1 MLGITKGILMSD
13 TVITIVA
20 ARDGLLDEAMQT
32 RAIALAK
39 SAGVENVTLNILN
52 PATAIDI
59 TVSAHHDNLTAALR
73 TAFADFNACDVFVQ
87 AKDEFRRKKLLVAD
101 MDATM
106 IEGETLDELAAH
118 FGLKDKVAP
127 ITQQAMRGEIDFA
140 EALRMRVA
148 LLRGMPVSA
157 LQETLDQVNYSKGAK
172 TLVGTMRRF
181 GAQCVLI
188 SGGFDFFTNPVA
200 QTLGFNK
207 NIGNRLGIEY
217 DMLTGEVMQPIV
229 DKNTKKKT
237 VEDESRA
244 LGIDPRGAVAV
255 GDGANDIPMLQTA
268 GPNCVSIHTTS
279 SVAATP
285 YQIRHTD
292 LTSILYMQGYTKRE
306 FAA

>member
-20 ARDGLLDEAMQT
+20 ARDGLLDEAMQA

-39 SAGVENVTLNILN
+39 SAGVENVTLDILN
-52 PATAIDI
+52 PARAIDI

-73 TAFADFNACDVFVQ
+73 SAFSDFNACDVFVQ

-140 EALRMRVA
+140 EALQMRVA

-157 LQETLDQVNYSKGAK
+157 LQETLDQVRYSKGAK

-181 GAQCVLI
+181 GATCVLI
-188 SGGFDFFTNPVA
+188 SGGFDFFTTPVA

-207 NIGNRLGIEY
+207 NIGNRLAIEY

-244 LGIDPRGAVAV
+244 LGTDPRAAVAV

-268 GPNCVSIHTTS
+268 GAGVGYFGKPAV
-279 SVAATP
+279 VAATP
-285 YQIRHTD
+285 FQIRHTD

-306 FAA
+306 FVG

>member
-1 MLGITKGILMSD
+1 
-13 TVITIVA
+13 
-20 ARDGLLDEAMQT
+20 
-32 RAIALAK
+32 
-39 SAGVENVTLNILN
+39 
-52 PATAIDI
+52 
-59 TVSAHHDNLTAALR
+59 
-73 TAFADFNACDVFVQ
+73 
-87 AKDEFRRKKLLVAD
+87 

-118 FGLKDKVAP
+118 FRAEGQGRADHA
-127 ITQQAMRGEIDFA
+127 TRRCAEIDFA
-140 EALRMRVA
+140 EALRMQVA

-157 LQETLDQVNYSKGAK
+157 LQKTLDQVRYSKGAK

-181 GAQCVLI
+181 GAGCVLI

-237 VEDESRA
+237 VEDESRL

-255 GDGANDIPMLQTA
+255 G
-268 GPNCVSIHTTS
+268 
-279 SVAATP
+279 
-285 YQIRHTD
+285 R
-292 LTSILYMQGYTKRE
+292 RE
-306 FAA
+306 

>member
-1 MLGITKGILMSD
+1 MSD

-20 ARDGLLDEAMQT
+20 PRDGLLDEAQQT

-39 SAGVENVTLNILN
+39 SAGVDNVTLDILN

-59 TVSAHHDNLTAALR
+59 TVSGHHDNLTAALR
-73 TAFADFNACDVFVQ
+73 TVFTDFAAYDVFVQ

-157 LQETLDQVNYSKGAK
+157 LHETLQQVRYSKGAK

-181 GAQCVLI
+181 GAACVLI

-217 DMLTGEVMQPIV
+217 DMLTGEVMEPIV

-244 LGIDPRGAVAV
+244 IGADPRAAVAV

-268 GPNCVSIHTTS
+268 GTGVGYFGKPAV
-279 SVAATP
+279 VAATP
-285 YQIRHTD
+285 FQIRHTD

>member
-1 MLGITKGILMSD
+1 DL
-13 TVITIVA
+13 TV
-20 ARDGLLDEAMQT
+20 
-32 RAIALAK
+32 
-39 SAGVENVTLNILN
+39 
-52 PATAIDI
+52 P
-59 TVSAHHDNLTAALR
+59 AHHEALTVALR
-73 TAFADFNACDVFVQ
+73 KSFEDFEGCDVFVQ

-118 FGLKDKVAP
+118 FGLKDKIAP

-157 LQETLDQVNYSKGAK
+157 LQETLDQVHYSKGAK
-172 TLVGTMRRF
+172 TLVGTMRRH

-188 SGGFDFFTNPVA
+188 SGGFDFFTVPVA
-200 QTLGFNK
+200 QTLGFHK

-217 DMLTGEVMQPIV
+217 DMLTGEVTPPII

-237 VEDESRA
+237 VEDEARA
-244 LGIDPRGAVAV
+244 LGLDPRVAVAV

-268 GPNCVSIHTTS
+268 GAGVGYFGKPAV
-279 SVAATP
+279 VAATP

>member
-1 MLGITKGILMSD
+1 MAE

-20 ARDGLLDEAMQT
+20 PRNGGIDDVTQAKAV
-32 RAIALAK
+32 ALAK
-39 SAGVENVTLNILN
+39 SAGVNNVTLDILN
-52 PATAIDI
+52 PGTAIDI
-59 TVSAHHDNLTAALR
+59 ALPAHHDNLTAALR
-73 TAFADFNACDVFVQ
+73 AAFENFGTFDVFVQ
-87 AKDEFRRKKLLVAD
+87 AKDEFRRKRLLVAD

-157 LQETLDQVNYSKGAK
+157 LQETLDQVKYSKGAK

-181 GAQCVLI
+181 GAACVLI

-207 NIGNRLGIEY
+207 NIGNRLAIEY
-217 DMLTGEVMQPIV
+217 DMLTGEVMEPIV

-237 VEDESRA
+237 VEDEARL
-244 LGIDPRGAVAV
+244 LGTDPRAAVAV

-268 GPNCVSIHTTS
+268 GAGIGYFGKPAV
-279 SVAATP
+279 VAATP